1 MKLKHKRIIE
11 KAVIGINVEETDKS
25 LLYRHGLCA
34 LSFSRGLFD
43 DKVSPISSAYFEDII
58 GVMRIGRMCNN
69 WVIETTGMMLQ
80 ESIQVANEDE
90 APDIPDSIIIRFK
103 FVGL

>member
-1 MKLKHKRIIE
+1 MKLKHQRIIE

-43 DKVSPISSAYFEDII
+43 NKVSPISSAYFENII
-58 GVMRIGRMCNN
+58 GVQVIGRICNN
-69 WVIETTGMMLQ
+69 WVIETAGMMLQ
-80 ESIQVANEDE
+80 ESIQVANVNE
-90 APDIPDSIIIRFK
+90 APDIPIIRFK

>member
-1 MKLKHKRIIE
+1 MKLKHQRIIE

-43 DKVSPISSAYFEDII
+43 NKVSPISSAYFENII
-58 GVMRIGRMCNN
+58 GVQVIGRICNN
-69 WVIETTGMMLQ
+69 WVIETAGMMLQ
-80 ESIQVANEDE
+80 ESIQVVNEDE
-90 APDIPDSIIIRFK
+90 APDIPVIVIRFK

>member
-1 MKLKHKRIIE
+1 MKLKHQRIIE
-11 KAVIGINVEETDKS
+11 KAVIGINVEKTDKS
-25 LLYRHGLCA
+25 LLFRHGLCA

-43 DKVSPISSAYFEDII
+43 DRVSPRSSAYFENII
-58 GVMRIGRMCNN
+58 GVQVIGRMCNN

-80 ESIQVANEDE
+80 VSTQVANEDE
-90 APDIPDSIIIRFK
+90 ALDIPVTVIHFK

>member
-1 MKLKHKRIIE
+1 MKLKHQRIIE
-11 KAVIGINVEETDKS
+11 KAVFGINVEETDKS

-43 DKVSPISSAYFEDII
+43 NKLFPISSAYFKDII
-58 GVMRIGRMCNN
+58 GVRIIGRMCNN
-69 WVIETTGMMLQ
+69 WVIETTGIMPQ

-90 APDIPDSIIIRFK
+90 ALDIDLTVICFK